1 MNPAWVTIVMSK
13 IDKKRKRIQER
24 INELEKIVLLALT
37 KKSSNSLEINVGE
50 YQRKISDARK
60 ELDSL

>member
-1 MNPAWVTIVMSK
+1 MSK